1 MSNSNN
7 TTFDIIVIGAGPAGY
22 VAAIRAAQLGFKTAC
37 IDDWTNAEGKPA
49 PGGTCLNVGC
59 IPSKALLDSSEKY
72 AQASHE
78 FADHG
83 ISTGKLSVDV
93 KKMVARKDAIVKQL
107 TGGVAGLFKSNK
119 ITSIHGRG
127 KLLQNKVVEVTDSE
141 GKVSSYSAEN
151 IILATGSKPI
161 DIPPAPVDNKLILDN
176 AGALDISAVP
186 KKLGVIGAGVIGLE
200 LGSVWSRLGSEVTIF
215 EAAPEFLP
223 PVDKQLSREMF
234 KVLTKNQGINIKLGA
249 MVSGTKTTKTSV
261 TVTYSDKDGEHT
273 AKFDK
278 LIVAVGRKANTDGI
292 VDDSVGLKLDDRGR
306 IDVNDQCK
314 TNIPGI
320 YAIGDAVK
328 GPMLAHKGSE
338 EGVMVAEVIAGQ
350 HTTLNHDVIP
360 WVIYTH
366 PEIAWVGKT
375 EEQCKTEGIPY
386 KVGFFPFA
394 ANGRAL
400 AMNEK
405 NGRVKMIAHK
415 DTDEVIGVHIL
426 GVSAS
431 ELLAEAVLAMEFK
444 ASSEDIAR
452 TIHGHPTLNEAFHEA
467 ALAVDKRAI
476 HKAN

>member
-1 MSNSNN
+1 MSDK
-7 TTFDIIVIGAGPAGY
+7 FDIIVVGAGPAGY
-22 VAAIRAAQLGFKTAC
+22 VAAIRAAQLGFNTAC
-37 IDDWTNAEGKPA
+37 IDEWSDADGKPA
-49 PGGTCLNVGC
+49 LGGTCLNVGC

-78 FADHG
+78 FETHG
-83 ISTGKLSVDV
+83 ISTGKLSVDA

-107 TGGVAGLFKSNK
+107 TGGVAGLFKANK

-127 KLLQNKVVEVTDSE
+127 KLLANKVIEVTDKD
-141 GKVSSYSAEN
+141 GKVSQYSAEN

-161 DIPPAPVDNKLILDN
+161 EIPPAPVDDKLIVDN
-176 AGALDISAVP
+176 AGALDINAVP

-215 EAAPEFLP
+215 EASPDFLA

-234 KVLTKNQGINIKLGA
+234 KVLTKDQGLNIKLGA
-249 MVSGTKTTKTSV
+249 MVSATKTTKSSV
-261 TVTYSDKDGEHT
+261 TVTYSDKDGEQT
-273 AKFDK
+273 TKFDK
-278 LIVAVGRKANTDGI
+278 LIVAVGRRANTEGI
-292 VDDSVGLKLDDRGR
+292 VDDAVGLKLDDRGR
-306 IDVNDQCK
+306 IDVDDQCK
-314 TNIPGI
+314 TNVSGV

-350 HTTLNHDVIP
+350 QSTLNHDVIP

-375 EEQCKTEGIPY
+375 EEQCKAEGIPY
-386 KVGFFPFA
+386 KTGFFPFA

-415 DTDEVIGVHIL
+415 ETDEILGVHIF

-431 ELLAEAVLAMEFK
+431 ELIAEAVIAMEFK